1 MPNHVMNHVTVYGD
15 KEQIASM
22 LEAIKSDEFG
32 LGSIDFNKIV
42 PMPESLNME
51 WGSATERGLKAYQD
65 FVAVYTFDGAN
76 NGKDLLNI
84 PEDKEKIFLDM
95 RTDIS
100 PEEWNLG
107 RQAFR
112 NTLQYGAA
120 AWYDWC
126 IENWGTKWNAYGLE
140 ENGEQDLVDE
150 SPTVSFQTAWSAPHP
165 VLMRLAEMYPGVS
178 FKHLWADENIG
189 ENCGRSS
196 YEEGECTGVFSPMG
210 KAAVQFANDVWD
222 YDDIEEAEAFIQ
234 SM

>member
-1 MPNHVMNHVTVYGD
+1 MPNHVINNVTLSGD
-15 KEQIASM
+15 KEQIVSM

-32 LGSIDFNKIV
+32 IGSIDFNKII

-76 NGKDLLNI
+76 KEKDLLNI
-84 PEDKEKIFLDM
+84 PEEKEKIFLDM

-100 PEEWNLG
+100 PQEWSLG

-112 NTLQYGAA
+112 NMLQYGAA

-126 IENWGTKWNAYGLE
+126 IENWGTKWNAYGLDE
-140 ENGEQDLVDE
+140 WQDVLDDNH
-150 SPTVSFQTAWSAPHP
+150 TLTFQTAWNAPHP
-165 VLMRLAEMYPGVS
+165 ILTKLAEMYPGVS

-196 YEEGECTGVFSPMG
+196 YEDGECAGVFYPMG
-210 KAAVQFANDVWD
+210 KAAVKFANDVWGYED
-222 YDDIEEAEAFIQ
+222 MEESEIYTQ